1 MQHAFAAAVAALGKP
16 CVLFLVH
23 GGPLDTTQELALPAI
38 TGIVDA
44 FYPGFDGA
52 EAMAATLF
60 GLNDNLGGKMAFTT
74 YPASYVD
81 TIKMSD
87 MELDGPVGR
96 SYRFYAG
103 ETVYPFGY
111 GLSLA
116 TFALAPAG
124 AAWPSN
130 ATSFPTK
137 SASAALTYTLTVTNT
152 GAVTGDEVIQAY
164 FLPTATPAQPASRL
178 RKQLFEYRR
187 VHLSAGGS
195 AQVSFD
201 VSSATLR
208 MSDRATGNL
217 VSTPGTFDL
226 LFTNG
231 VDLQVGAR
239 VTVTGEE
246 VVVKT
251 FPY

>member
-23 GGPLDTTQELALPAI
+23 GGSLDTSQELALPAI

-52 EAMAATLF
+52 DAMAQTLF

-96 SYRFYAG
+96 SYRYYTG

-111 GLSLA
+111 GLTLT
-116 TFALAPAG
+116 TFALAPSS
-124 AAWPSN
+124 AWPSN
-130 ATSFPTK
+130 ATSFPTN

-152 GAVTGDEVIQAY
+152 GASTGDEVIQAY

-178 RKQLFEYRR
+178 NRQLFDYQR
-187 VHLSAGGS
+187 VHLGAGGS
-195 AQVSFD
+195 AQVSFE

-246 VVVKT
+246 VTIKT